1 MVHEERE
8 GLTRTSDL
16 PLYPETL
23 DVRRGPVT
31 LDALT
36 GLWSRRRTL
45 LRSSLVGLLVA
56 GVLAFLIAPEYESTT
71 RLMPPDS
78 QNVGAMALALLA
90 GKGGEGLSSLA
101 GDLTGMKSNGSLFIG
116 ILRSWTLEDRLID
129 SFQLRKVYRQA
140 TLKDTRETLANN
152 TEISEDR
159 KSGIISITV
168 LDKSPTRARDLAHS
182 YVEEL
187 NRLNAQLTTSAAR
200 REREFLEQRLQAV
213 KVELDAAAKDLSTFS
228 SQKSMLDVT
237 EQGKA
242 MVGAASA
249 VEGELIATEA
259 QLGSLRQIYT
269 DNNYRITAL
278 EGRAG
283 ALRQQLEKLKGAP
296 TSPGA
301 ANASPTDGDFPT
313 IRQLPL
319 LGVRYLELFR
329 RLKIQ
334 EAVFET
340 LTKQYELAKVSEAK
354 ETPVVRV
361 LDPAN
366 VPEKK
371 TSPHRL
377 LMMFAGLM
385 LGFFAATVNVL
396 ASDRMAELGADHPI
410 NRLRRNVRDG
420 LAEDYAQ
427 FRSRNGA
434 SRPHRKDRDDPNNP
448 TRLLD

>member
-1 MVHEERE
+1 
-8 GLTRTSDL
+8 
-16 PLYPETL
+16 
-23 DVRRGPVT
+23 
-31 LDALT
+31 
-36 GLWSRRRTL
+36 
-45 LRSSLVGLLVA
+45 
-56 GVLAFLIAPEYESTT
+56 
-71 RLMPPDS
+71 
-78 QNVGAMALALLA
+78 MALALLA